1 MAEPAGRGSLLSTL
15 SPKFLHSNSTSH
27 TWPFSAIAELI
38 DNAYD
43 PDVNAREFWI
53 DKTVVQGQECLTF
66 MDNGNG
72 LTYELMHKMLSFG
85 YSDKTASH
93 GKEPIGIYGN
103 GFKSGSMRLGSDV
116 MFSKSKDSR
125 CVGMLSQTYL
135 EKINAEQIIV
145 PIVCFKGKDN
155 ILYYC
160 REEHKASLEDI
171 LLYSPFRTVEELL
184 QEVEAITSPPLAKT
198 GTRIIIWNLRRTS
211 TNTTE
216 FDFETDRYDI
226 RIPTE
231 VSETLKDIRSQSS
244 IPECFHSLRAY
255 CSILYLKPR
264 MQIIVRGQ
272 KVKTQLMAK
281 SLALVQKDHY
291 KPNFLPKRVPI
302 TFGYNTKS
310 KEQYGVMM
318 YHKNRLIK
326 AYKRVGCQLKG
337 NDKGVGVIGVIECN
351 FLDPTHNKQSFIE
364 TEKYSKTIASL
375 GIKLE
380 DYWNEIRHK
389 RTKENPN
396 SIPVEDAE
404 KSPDQN
410 WVQCDECLKWR
421 KLPDGINCSKLPDKW
436 FCRLNP
442 DPQFRSCHVEEEPE
456 DSDTEQP
463 RYQKTYKKHK
473 KGRFERKDSRSPNNN
488 SLPVITDVCSLSP
501 GFLRCVLVLENRPL
515 TEFSVMIRFVCYR
528 GKRTLP
534 TIPQETPKRQKHDG
548 LTEDMSVPYSSAG
561 EYGTDMSVAYSP
573 AEESP
578 VPSPSLLDD
587 NNNNTSDTDD
597 DLFIVEN
604 TVVEN
609 TPVAGKP
616 GSDAG
621 TSTDAGAV
629 TVGTN
634 THTEKIRVKEEPQ
647 SQNEEEMIQK
657 QVDHVGKSFCAV
669 TRPFEGINADGSTR
683 RSSPRLHVGEPQEGQ
698 VALYAAA
705 QERDALKEQVQAL
718 TVQLQEAQDRL
729 KELMESTVKKE
740 YSHQFVQ
747 TEEGSDYKHL
757 FVKVKQKIADLI
769 KDNVSSVP
777 TAQAQPRA
785 QGEEGEFDE
794 VVQPV
799 EFLIQELKQ
808 RNKERDELCSQLDVV
823 QNERTELVKQCAEQ
837 KLVLQQRETALEG
850 SVRHRAT
857 EETAYRSLI
866 SLRHNISR
874 LLVTFVPALEL
885 DQVNYECDVID
896 EILEQVLIDV
906 ESGGT

>member
-1 MAEPAGRGSLLSTL
+1 L

-72 LTYELMHKMLSFG
+72 LTYELMHKMLS
-85 YSDKTASH
+85 
-93 GKEPIGIYGN
+93 N
-103 GFKSGSMRLGSDV
+103 DV
-116 MFSKSKDSR
+116 GRFILNATLP
-125 CVGMLSQTYL
+125 CV
-135 EKINAEQIIV
+135 
-145 PIVCFKGKDN
+145 
-155 ILYYC
+155 

-442 DPQFRSCHVEEEPE
+442 DPQFR
-456 DSDTEQP
+456 
-463 RYQKTYKKHK
+463 
-473 KGRFERKDSRSPNNN
+473 
-488 SLPVITDVCSLSP
+488 
-501 GFLRCVLVLENRPL
+501 
-515 TEFSVMIRFVCYR
+515 
-528 GKRTLP
+528 
-534 TIPQETPKRQKHDG
+534 
-548 LTEDMSVPYSSAG
+548 
-561 EYGTDMSVAYSP
+561 
-573 AEESP
+573 
-578 VPSPSLLDD
+578 
-587 NNNNTSDTDD
+587 
-597 DLFIVEN
+597 
-604 TVVEN
+604 
-609 TPVAGKP
+609 
-616 GSDAG
+616 DAG

-808 RNKERDELCSQLDVV
+808 RNKERDELCSQVSQTGDSY
-823 QNERTELVKQCAEQ
+823 
-837 KLVLQQRETALEG
+837 LESFNVEG
-850 SVRHRAT
+850 VF
-857 EETAYRSLI
+857 RS
-866 SLRHNISR
+866 
-874 LLVTFVPALEL
+874 A
-885 DQVNYECDVID
+885 
-896 EILEQVLIDV
+896 
-906 ESGGT
+906 